1 MKIAIPTYNRSD
13 RFETLSFLKKNNIPV
28 EDIYI
33 FFANEEEKQ
42 KYINSFGSE
51 YNWIV
56 GVIGI
61 DKQRNFITNYFD
73 ENEILICM
81 DDDIEDLIHKDDKPF
96 LDWINECIDY
106 INDKQLGLLS
116 IPPSTNPFW
125 FNEKIKSKSH
135 KSFKYGNYL
144 AVGVFHIYKNH
155 KDLLI
160 NIPFIDDYERSILYY
175 KKYGNNAR
183 YFDVLIKTKYWGTG
197 GLSNDRTMYSYIG
210 SVNKFLYRH
219 PEYVSFNTKF
229 IRNISKFQKLPNI
242 IPNKVIK
249 DKVDVIELPKIEP
262 DELSILYGMLE
273 DIYITRRGIKSNRRG
288 FPLGHQSITFG
299 YVRGRYNGK
308 YDLSVYTKKYPY
320 IYQELLRIGN
330 IFCPFEFSAIHI
342 NKNVICPPHKDSK
355 NIGKS
360 MLLSFGDYTGCN
372 IVIDGKKYDANCSP
386 LIFDGSE
393 LEHYNTDDLTGTK
406 YSLIFYSVSEGNKK

>member
-1 MKIAIPTYNRSD
+1 MKIVIPTYNRSD
-13 RFETLSFLKKNNIPV
+13 RFETLSFLKKNDVPIEN
-28 EDIYI
+28 IYI
-33 FFANEEEKQ
+33 FLANEEEKQ
-42 KYINSFGSE
+42 KYINSFGNE

-73 ENEILICM
+73 ENEILVSI
-81 DDDIEDLIHKDDKPF
+81 DDDIEDLIHKDNRPF
-96 LDWINECIDY
+96 LDWIYECINY
-106 INDKQLGLLS
+106 INEEQVGLIS

-125 FNEKIKSKSH
+125 FKEQIKSKSH
-135 KSFKYGNYL
+135 KSFKCGNYL
-144 AVGVFHIYKNH
+144 AIGGFHIYKNH

-160 NIPFIDDYERSILYY
+160 DIPFIEDYERSILYY
-175 KKYGNNAR
+175 KKYGCNAR
-183 YFDVLIKTKYWGTG
+183 YFDILLKTKYWGTG
-197 GLSNDRTMYSYIG
+197 GLSSDRTMYSYIKN
-210 SVNKFLYRH
+210 VNKFLYRH

-229 IRNISKFQKLPNI
+229 IRTISKFQKLPNI
-242 IPNKVIK
+242 ISNKVIK

-262 DELSILYGMLE
+262 NELSILYGMLE
-273 DIYITRRGIKSNRRG
+273 DINIIKKTITNNRRG
-288 FPLGHQSITFG
+288 FPLGHKSATFG

-308 YDLSVYTKKYPY
+308 YDLSQYTKKYPH

-372 IVIDGKKYDANCSP
+372 IIIDGKKYDANCNP

-393 LEHYNTDDLTGTK
+393 LEHYNTDDLVGTK
-406 YSLIFYSVSEGNKK
+406 YSLVFFNGEK